1 MGIVIMAA
9 IVVSFVSWIYLGWML
24 YREHQEERERVTEEW
39 RRRNA
44 KPTAEDWRAIGKDMK
59 KSIED
64 VSKGI
69 ELLVGKVDE

>member
-9 IVVSFVSWIYLGWML
+9 IVVSLVSWIYLGLML
-24 YREHQEERERVTEEW
+24 YRDHLEERERVTEEW